1 MARNRIIY
9 QSEALFAGQL
19 TGVTGDHNENQIKQ
33 LHRVQSANYA
43 FNISRT
49 DVNQFGELAAI
60 DRVVLDTPTV
70 SLDFSYYLAN
80 FANEA
85 NLGLTVNGVSS
96 SADDMTSALS
106 GILNR
111 TADERNFFIQ
121 TSREGED
128 AVGDANRHSDTDSTI
143 SASTI
148 GIGLSLIHI

>member
-19 TGVTGDHNENQIKQ
+19 TGVTDAHNENQIKQ

-60 DRVVLDTPTV
+60 DRGVLDTPTV

-85 NLGLTVNGVSS
+85 NLGFTVNGDQEVC
-96 SADDMTSALS
+96 D
-106 GILNR
+106 
-111 TADERNFFIQ
+111 F
-121 TSREGED
+121 
-128 AVGDANRHSDTDSTI
+128 
-143 SASTI
+143 
-148 GIGLSLIHI
+148 